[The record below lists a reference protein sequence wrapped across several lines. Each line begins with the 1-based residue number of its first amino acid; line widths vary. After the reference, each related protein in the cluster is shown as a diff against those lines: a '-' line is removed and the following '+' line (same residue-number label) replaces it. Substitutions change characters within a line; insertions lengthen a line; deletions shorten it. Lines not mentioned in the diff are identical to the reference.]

1 MVKKLY
7 SGMDLPIKTRAALF
21 WRGLFFGAKN
31 TDEPLALDKNISE
44 LGSVLFLL
52 PEAENHIRVVRIFLQ
67 SIHNALGPYPAM
79 KIEYALSK
87 GSCISYGTLV
97 KEPLIVYSSDDLNYW
112 GLPKRNLLNKCSS
125 LDINAAI
132 DLNPDFNPIAITLM
146 QAARAEVKIGYY
158 SRKRERYYNIL
169 IDRKNTDFLE
179 RGNRYIIQ
187 LLGLN

>member
-1 MVKKLY
+1 
-7 SGMDLPIKTRAALF
+7 MDLPIKTRAALF
-21 WRGLFFGAKN
+21 WRDLFFGTKN
-31 TDEPLALDKNISE
+31 TDEPLALDKNIPE

-79 KIEYALSK
+79 KIEYALAK
-87 GSCISYGTLV
+87 ESCISYGTLV
-97 KEPLIVYSSDDLNYW
+97 KKTLIVYSSNDLNYW

>member
-1 MVKKLY
+1 
-7 SGMDLPIKTRAALF
+7 MDLPIKTRAALF
-21 WRGLFFGAKN
+21 WRSLFFGAKN
-31 TDEPLALDKNISE
+31 TDAPLALDKNIPE

-52 PEAENHIRVVRIFLQ
+52 PEAEHYTRVVRIFLQ
-67 SIHNALGPYPAM
+67 SIQNALGPFPAM
-79 KIEYALSK
+79 KLEYALSK
-87 GSCISYGTLV
+87 IRRISYGSLI
-97 KEPLIVYSSDDLNYW
+97 KEPFIVYSSNDLNYW
-112 GLPKRNLLNKCSS
+112 GLPKKKLLNKCSG
-125 LDINAAI
+125 LNINAAI

-179 RGNRYIIQ
+179 RGYRYIIQ

>member
-1 MVKKLY
+1 MKKLY

-21 WRGLFFGAKN
+21 WRGLFFGAN
-31 TDEPLALDKNISE
+31 NMDTSLAIDKKIPE

-79 KIEYALSK
+79 KIEYALAKKSL
-87 GSCISYGTLV
+87 ISYGTLV
-97 KEPLIVYSSDDLNYW
+97 KEPLIVYSSSDLNYW
-112 GLPKRNLLNKCSS
+112 GLPKKELLNKCSG
-125 LDINAAI
+125 LDLNAAI
-132 DLNPDFNPIAITLM
+132 DLNPNFNPIAVTLIH
-146 QAARAEVKIGYY
+146 AARADVKIGYY
-158 SRKRERYYNIL
+158 SSKGERYYNIL

>member
-1 MVKKLY
+1 M
-7 SGMDLPIKTRAALF
+7 
-21 WRGLFFGAKN
+21 
-31 TDEPLALDKNISE
+31 
-44 LGSVLFLL
+44 
-52 PEAENHIRVVRIFLQ
+52 Q
-67 SIHNALGPYPAM
+67 Q
-79 KIEYALSK
+79 
-87 GSCISYGTLV
+87 
-97 KEPLIVYSSDDLNYW
+97 
-112 GLPKRNLLNKCSS
+112 

-187 LLGLN
+187 LLGLNWYKNFYNKILPPQTPPINLTPDFSRDYLC